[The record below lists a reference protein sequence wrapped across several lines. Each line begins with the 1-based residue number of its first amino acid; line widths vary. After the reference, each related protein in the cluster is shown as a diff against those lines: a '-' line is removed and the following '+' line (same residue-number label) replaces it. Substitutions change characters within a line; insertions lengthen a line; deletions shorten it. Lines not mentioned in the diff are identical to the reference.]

1 MNRTGLIV
9 ALLIATAVGLAF
21 GLFPSLDL
29 ALARLFSSVPNA
41 GGYTFGWRFSPILLR
56 AHDIVLNAPFIVL
69 IAAVIALVLKLVLP
83 RRRMLVRPR
92 AAIFLIVTMLLGP
105 GLLVNAVLKDHWGR
119 PRPVDVTEFGGDQH
133 FVPWWDP
140 RGDCPANCSFV
151 SGDVSTVA
159 WTFAPAALLP
169 PPWQAVGFGGAFIL
183 TVFMGVVRIMAGGHF
198 PTDAIFAG
206 LFTYLLIWLSYGLIY
221 RWPATRLDDKRL
233 EAAFETF
240 ALRCRNGL
248 RRLVRAAMSGTTA
261 GKSASHP
268 RPGE

>member
-9 ALLIATAVGLAF
+9 ALLIGAVTGLVF

-29 ALARLFSSVPNA
+29 AVARLFSAVPNP
-41 GGYTFGWRFSPILLR
+41 GGFTFAWRFSPVLLR
-56 AHDIVLNAPFIVL
+56 AHDIALNAPFVVL
-69 IAAVIALVLKLVLP
+69 IPAVLALVLKLVLP
-83 RRRMLVRPR
+83 RRRMFVRPR

-105 GLLVNAVLKDHWGR
+105 GLLVNVGLKDHWGR
-119 PRPVDVTEFGGDQH
+119 PRPVDVTAFGGDQH

-169 PPWQAVGFGGAFIL
+169 APWRAVAFSGAFVL

-206 LFTYLLIWLSYGLIY
+206 LFTYLLIWLSYALIY
-221 RWPATRLDDKRL
+221 RWPATRLDDKTI
-233 EAAFETF
+233 EAALESVV
-240 ALRCRNGL
+240 LRCRSRL
-248 RRLVRAAMSGTTA
+248 RRLVRNAIAMASA
-261 GKSASHP
+261 GK
-268 RPGE
+268 